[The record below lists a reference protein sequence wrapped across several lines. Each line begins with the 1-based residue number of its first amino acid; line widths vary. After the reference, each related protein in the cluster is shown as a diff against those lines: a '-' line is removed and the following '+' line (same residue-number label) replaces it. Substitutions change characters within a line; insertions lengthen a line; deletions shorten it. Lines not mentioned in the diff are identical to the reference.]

1 MSVFVDTS
9 ALYAVLDRSD
19 GEHRAAALAF
29 STLRDASPVTH
40 NYVLVES
47 IALTQ
52 ARLGLEAVRRLLD
65 DLLPAITVEWVGVEL
80 HGRAA
85 AALLASDR
93 HSVSIVDRVS
103 FAFMREHSLTC
114 AFAFDDDFAREG
126 FTPFTGA

>member
-19 GEHRAAALAF
+19 GEHAAAALGF

-40 NYVLVES
+40 NYVLVER

-52 ARLGLEAVRRLLD
+52 ARLGLGAVRRLLD

-93 HSVSIVDRVS
+93 HGGLMLVHRRVTLPDRPTAPAPRPPPHPPIVR
-103 FAFMREHSLTC
+103 
-114 AFAFDDDFAREG
+114 
-126 FTPFTGA
+126 